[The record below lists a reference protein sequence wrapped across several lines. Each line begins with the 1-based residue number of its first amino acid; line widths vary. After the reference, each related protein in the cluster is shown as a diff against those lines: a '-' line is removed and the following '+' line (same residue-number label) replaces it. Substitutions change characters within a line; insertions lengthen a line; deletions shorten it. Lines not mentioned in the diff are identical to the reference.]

1 MYGVHVCVC
10 VCVRGGEVRNDE
22 RKKGKGESCVEMRW
36 RRKMMKGSLVKLWLD
51 GWRCWHAIRKLQ
63 PIIPDSQGQVSSDK
77 LNYRVWFIIKGG

>member
-36 RRKMMKGSLVKLWLD
+36 RRKMMKFGKIIA
-51 GWRCWHAIRKLQ
+51 GWVEVLACHQKT
-63 PIIPDSQGQVSSDK
+63 STYHS
-77 LNYRVWFIIKGG
+77 

>member
-1 MYGVHVCVC
+1 MYSVHVCVC

-51 GWRCWHAIRKLQ
+51 GGGVGMPSENFNLPFLILKVRCPVI
-63 PIIPDSQGQVSSDK
+63 S
-77 LNYRVWFIIKGG
+77 